1 MWKQKSEEEEEGEE
15 EEEEDASL
23 GPLNSYSAPKE
34 VPIGEQI
41 TIAPPQPSCSSEGFL
56 KASGIPEQIFTQP
69 VNPSRSFPTFQIL
82 TNLPVRHKT
91 ASGSC
96 LQQRKSQLFW
106 GLPSLHSE
114 FLEAT
119 QKLSVDSSI
128 FFNKFAFLPKPNLL
142 LSQYCPSTQLSTHR
156 VHTMED
162 LGVLP
167 PEPQLPSPTC
177 SPPVLSLA
185 LHLKPFPTGHEG
197 VLSGTEAYPQPQGTS
212 PLGVPLGYETQWRT
226 TKHKDSLQASEP
238 PMPAPCQS
246 TDSLSEH
253 QKVNPEEGLSSLKAF
268 WGTMGQKENPQ
279 TSEFSVPVL
288 CLSPAARTEL
298 HGDSTLRE
306 SSGYEAQLGCRK
318 NSENPWAFEPTDL
331 DLNPCSVSLPG
342 MCVPSGSEDPWKDI
356 QRRENLWVSAD
367 PVSPLSL
374 PSTSLLKSIGI
385 GPQGVLPEFKAL
397 RETMGQRKN
406 LWASKSPGSAH
417 SPPLA
422 PLPKSQGINP
432 VGGLPGSEAAWNDI
446 EHSRNFWAAEPPS
459 LVLSPPPALI
469 LESFKVSP
477 IGVLFDSEA
486 ICGDT
491 QRRKNSWA
499 CELLACSLHQ
509 DPYEASPQGM
519 LSDSG
524 HVRGVMEQKKNC
536 RVPVPPVR
544 GPSPTPNSVSK
555 SHIINPIGDQWDYK
569 PEEEVVVQRE
579 NCWAELPASGPS
591 SLSAPPPELHID
603 SEFVWRNVQQREV
616 PQCSSPPAVDPLQPR
631 FWPPTLAETMKIK
644 LTQPD
649 LLKGEIFPGAKGQ
662 TPLSQEETVPD
673 MPTHPGVQAWHWS
686 RELELR
692 LKNLQQSSA
701 SRPPDLGRPFCS
713 SPTPSSTTLGSW
725 ESSSYPPQ
733 QTHPPNPCPYSSSC
747 CFQKAQGIVPQPA
760 QVSHCHH
767 PHSSSQPHSQG
778 SGRSK
783 QRSQREESVKRKM
796 VAKVLSQESC
806 VHLEAGDKCSG
817 LEEPSNPK
825 VPASGKR
832 QDKVSDLP
840 SAKNRKYP
848 KKYRSGDHRGG
859 DARLGSSTVTAK
871 SQLAQAQR
879 LVEAPES
886 RPSQRS
892 QHRGQS
898 SIHTALPQQ
907 LLPKT
912 GVLQNQHGT
921 GMGAGDMPNTQHC
934 KHFKKRLSSPTP
946 QTPVVRGLQRMLAK
960 LLGTLGPQPTKSN
973 Q

>member
-1 MWKQKSEEEEEGEE
+1 MWLSLTACGSRSQKRRRREEE

-56 KASGIPEQIFTQP
+56 KAS
-69 VNPSRSFPTFQIL
+69 
-82 TNLPVRHKT
+82 
-91 ASGSC
+91 
-96 LQQRKSQLFW
+96 
-106 GLPSLHSE
+106 
-114 FLEAT
+114 
-119 QKLSVDSSI
+119 
-128 FFNKFAFLPKPNLL
+128 
-142 LSQYCPSTQLSTHR
+142 
-156 VHTMED
+156 
-162 LGVLP
+162 
-167 PEPQLPSPTC
+167 
-177 SPPVLSLA
+177 
-185 LHLKPFPTGHEG
+185 
-197 VLSGTEAYPQPQGTS
+197 
-212 PLGVPLGYETQWRT
+212 
-226 TKHKDSLQASEP
+226 
-238 PMPAPCQS
+238 
-246 TDSLSEH
+246 
-253 QKVNPEEGLSSLKAF
+253 
-268 WGTMGQKENPQ
+268 
-279 TSEFSVPVL
+279 
-288 CLSPAARTEL
+288 
-298 HGDSTLRE
+298 
-306 SSGYEAQLGCRK
+306 
-318 NSENPWAFEPTDL
+318 
-331 DLNPCSVSLPG
+331 
-342 MCVPSGSEDPWKDI
+342 
-356 QRRENLWVSAD
+356 
-367 PVSPLSL
+367 
-374 PSTSLLKSIGI
+374 GI

-973 Q
+973 QQRKCW